1 MASGGVSE
9 FVRRWRL
16 WFCLVMS
23 VVQASP
29 QVRKGMWMVREI
41 GTVAVREV
49 VDDEEESAGGQ
60 RMSFVPARA
69 LVEARTTHAPS
80 ETSRCP
86 SAI

>member
-1 MASGGVSE
+1 
-9 FVRRWRL
+9 
-16 WFCLVMS
+16 
-23 VVQASP
+23 
-29 QVRKGMWMVREI
+29 MVREI